1 MGVVLAGAKSGF
13 RRGSGLMGCSGSA
26 EELASVCVK
35 AEIGQLGAAKEGR
48 GVPW

>member
-26 EELASVCVK
+26 EELASVWGK

-48 GVPW
+48 GLPW